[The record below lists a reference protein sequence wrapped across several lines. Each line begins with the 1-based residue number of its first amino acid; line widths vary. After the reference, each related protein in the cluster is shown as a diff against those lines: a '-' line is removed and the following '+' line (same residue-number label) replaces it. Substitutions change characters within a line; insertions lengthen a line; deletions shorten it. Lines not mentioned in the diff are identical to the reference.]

1 MQFQRF
7 CFLVIRS
14 KELLDIFQLKTAEEF
29 HFIELRQRLSA
40 GFDQGSGGG
49 LKNTFLCGK

>member
-7 CFLVIRS
+7 CSLVIRS

-29 HFIELRQRLSA
+29 HFIELRQLLSA
-40 GFDQGSGGG
+40 GFDQGSGGC